1 MRVRIVIL
9 FGWLSFS
16 TILHAQEAAAGANA
30 LAASTS
36 LSGYVSTS
44 YHFGPDGGSDPYAL
58 APANRNAFSLD
69 VVGLSI
75 RRPLDE
81 WLFDTGFRVD
91 LWLGPD
97 AALLGSGASA
107 NTMELRQAYI
117 DLRVPIADPR
127 DAGEARSLDLR
138 LGVFD
143 SPLGYESLDRNLN
156 PHYSH
161 SWGFTIEPTLH
172 TGLLAMYPGVDALE
186 NGESDYL
193 FSLGVANTIDPRI
206 NGVAENVDRKTLLA
220 GLTWLLPES
229 FGPLGDTAFSAG
241 YVNGRARTGAEPIQN
256 LYLALGLPLRSDDW
270 SLGLVYDARI
280 LGGAGNDD
288 SVFGAY
294 LGHRLNDKLS
304 LNLRGELFRD
314 GDKLFSSIVLF
325 PQGARALSPAADGIT
340 FMMLMNSTSPRFLI
354 EEQTEGAPYIKEA
367 GIETLPMGYIIC
379 APGGRAGQVGQAS
392 LIEAEDEQRV
402 RAYAMAAESYGFRM
416 FYLEAGSGAS
426 YPVGQNLIRSAR
438 EACDLTLVV
447 GGGIRDGKTARLAAE
462 AGADWIITGNLSEE
476 FDDADELQRVLSQ
489 FIIQMNGG

>member
-30 LAASTS
+30 LAASTT

-69 VVGLSI
+69 VVGLSFQ
-75 RRPLDE
+75 RPLDE

-97 AALLGSGASA
+97 ASLLDSSASA
-107 NTMELRQAYI
+107 STVELRQAYI

-127 DAGEARSLDLR
+127 EAGGARSLDLR

-156 PHYSH
+156 PHYTH

-193 FSLGVANTIDPRI
+193 FSFGVANTIDPRI
-206 NGVAENVDRKTLLA
+206 NATAQNEDRKTFLA
-220 GLTWLLPES
+220 GLTWLLPDS
-229 FGPLGDTAFSAG
+229 FGPLDGTAFSAG
-241 YVNGRARTGAEPIQN
+241 YVNGRARTGAETIQN
-256 LYLALGLPLRSDDW
+256 LYLGVGLPLPSDRW

-280 LGGAGNDD
+280 LDGAGNDD

-304 LNLRGELFRD
+304 LNLRGEIFQD
-314 GDKLFSSIVLF
+314 GAKLF
-325 PQGARALSPAADGIT
+325 
-340 FMMLMNSTSPRFLI
+340 NSESAP
-354 EEQTEGAPYIKEA
+354 EQTDGHGLTA
-367 GIETLPMGYIIC
+367 TLDYRLWENVISRLEYRWDHTDSLVN
-379 APGGRAGQVGQAS
+379 GRHDSQA
-392 LIEAEDEQRV
+392 LH
-402 RAYAMAAESYGFRM
+402 
-416 FYLEAGSGAS
+416 L
-426 YPVGQNLIRSAR
+426 NLIY
-438 EACDLTLVV
+438 
-447 GGGIRDGKTARLAAE
+447 
-462 AGADWIITGNLSEE
+462 E
-476 FDDADELQRVLSQ
+476 F
-489 FIIQMNGG
+489 

>member
-9 FGWLSFS
+9 FSWLSFS

-30 LAASTS
+30 LAASTT

-69 VVGLSI
+69 VIGLSL

-97 AALLGSGASA
+97 ASLLDSGASA
-107 NTMELRQAYI
+107 NTVELRQAYI

-127 DAGEARSLDLR
+127 EAGEARSLDLR

-143 SPLGYESLDRNLN
+143 SPLGYESLDRNQN
-156 PHYSH
+156 PHYTH

-193 FSLGVANTIDPRI
+193 LSLGVANTIDPRI
-206 NGVAENVDRKTLLA
+206 NATAQNEDRKTLLA

-229 FGPLGDTAFSAG
+229 FGPLGGTAFSAG
-241 YVNGRARTGAEPIQN
+241 YVNGRERSGAETIQN
-256 LYLALGLPLRSDDW
+256 LYLGIGFPLPSDRW
-270 SLGLVYDARI
+270 SLGLVYDARV
-280 LGGAGNDD
+280 LDGAGNDD

-304 LNLRGELFRD
+304 LNLRGEIFQD
-314 GDKLFSSIVLF
+314 GAKLFNSES
-325 PQGARALSPAADGIT
+325 GA
-340 FMMLMNSTSPRFLI
+340 
-354 EEQTEGAPYIKEA
+354 EQTDGHGLTA
-367 GIETLPMGYIIC
+367 TLDYKLWENVTSRLEYRWDHTDSLVN
-379 APGGRAGQVGQAS
+379 GRHNAQA
-392 LIEAEDEQRV
+392 LH
-402 RAYAMAAESYGFRM
+402 
-416 FYLEAGSGAS
+416 L
-426 YPVGQNLIRSAR
+426 NLIY
-438 EACDLTLVV
+438 
-447 GGGIRDGKTARLAAE
+447 
-462 AGADWIITGNLSEE
+462 E
-476 FDDADELQRVLSQ
+476 F
-489 FIIQMNGG
+489 

>member
-1 MRVRIVIL
+1 MRTRIIIL
-9 FGWLSFS
+9 SGWLCFS
-16 TILHAQEAAAGANA
+16 TFLHAQEAPAGATA
-30 LAASTS
+30 LAASTT

-44 YHFGPDGGSDPYAL
+44 YHFGPNGGSDPYAL

-69 VVGLSI
+69 VIRLSL

-97 AALLGSGASA
+97 ASLLDSSASA
-107 NTMELRQAYI
+107 STVELRQAYI

-127 DAGEARSLDLR
+127 EAGGARSLDLR

-206 NGVAENVDRKTLLA
+206 NGTAQNEDRKTFLA
-220 GLTWLLPES
+220 GLTWLLPDS
-229 FGPLGDTAFSAG
+229 FGPLDGTAFSAG
-241 YVNGRARTGAEPIQN
+241 YVNGRARTGAKTVQN
-256 LYLALGLPLRSDDW
+256 LYLALGLPLPSDRW
-270 SLGLVYDARI
+270 SLALVYDARV
-280 LGGAGNDD
+280 LDGAGNDD

-304 LNLRGELFRD
+304 LNLRGEIFQD
-314 GDKLFSSIVLF
+314 GAKLF
-325 PQGARALSPAADGIT
+325 
-340 FMMLMNSTSPRFLI
+340 NSESAT
-354 EEQTEGAPYIKEA
+354 EQTDGHGLTA
-367 GIETLPMGYIIC
+367 TLDYKLWENVISRLEYRWDHTDSLVN
-379 APGGRAGQVGQAS
+379 GRHNSQA
-392 LIEAEDEQRV
+392 LH
-402 RAYAMAAESYGFRM
+402 
-416 FYLEAGSGAS
+416 L
-426 YPVGQNLIRSAR
+426 NLIY
-438 EACDLTLVV
+438 
-447 GGGIRDGKTARLAAE
+447 
-462 AGADWIITGNLSEE
+462 E
-476 FDDADELQRVLSQ
+476 F
-489 FIIQMNGG
+489 

>member
-1 MRVRIVIL
+1 MRARIVIL

-16 TILHAQEAAAGANA
+16 ALLHAQEAAAGANA
-30 LAASTS
+30 LAASTT

-44 YHFGPDGGSDPYAL
+44 YHFGPDGGNDPYAL

-69 VVGLSI
+69 VIGLSI

-97 AALLGSGASA
+97 ASLLDSGASA
-107 NTMELRQAYI
+107 STVELRQAYI

-127 DAGEARSLDLR
+127 EAGGARSLDLR

-156 PHYSH
+156 PHYTH

-193 FSLGVANTIDPRI
+193 FSFGVANTIDPRI
-206 NGVAENVDRKTLLA
+206 NATAQNEDRKTFLA
-220 GLTWLLPES
+220 GLTWLLPDS
-229 FGPLGDTAFSAG
+229 FGPLDGTAFSAG
-241 YVNGRARTGAEPIQN
+241 YVNGRARTGAKTDQN
-256 LYLALGLPLRSDDW
+256 LYLGVGLPLPSDRW

-280 LGGAGNDD
+280 LDGAGNDD

-304 LNLRGELFRD
+304 LNLRGEIFQD
-314 GDKLFSSIVLF
+314 GAKLFNSES
-325 PQGARALSPAADGIT
+325 GA
-340 FMMLMNSTSPRFLI
+340 
-354 EEQTEGAPYIKEA
+354 EQTDGHGLTA
-367 GIETLPMGYIIC
+367 TLDYRLWENVTSRLEYRWDHTDSLVN
-379 APGGRAGQVGQAS
+379 GRHDSQA
-392 LIEAEDEQRV
+392 LH
-402 RAYAMAAESYGFRM
+402 
-416 FYLEAGSGAS
+416 L
-426 YPVGQNLIRSAR
+426 NLIY
-438 EACDLTLVV
+438 
-447 GGGIRDGKTARLAAE
+447 
-462 AGADWIITGNLSEE
+462 E
-476 FDDADELQRVLSQ
+476 F
-489 FIIQMNGG
+489 